1 MGQGKHDEKQ
11 QEIKR
16 REDEQKQEKVNIRE
30 AAKTYAKNLR
40 QVPIDFDEPS
50 PNGSEQSPKLSMDSL
65 ILSPVADPD
74 KPKKKL
80 KKKKTDSPLRAS

>member
-1 MGQGKHDEKQ
+1 LKQGKQDEKVA
-11 QEIKR
+11 EVKR
-16 REDEQKQEKVNIRE
+16 REDELKQEKNNIRE

-50 PNGSEQSPKLSMDSL
+50 PNASDMSPRLSMDSL
-65 ILSPVADPD
+65 ILSPVPDGD